1 MFLSIKTIPN
11 SKKLSIEKLSET
23 SYRIKLNAPSKKGK
37 ANEKLI
43 EVLSKYFNV
52 PKSSVTI
59 ATGNKSRNK
68 TVEIG

>member
-11 SKKLSIEKLSET
+11 SKKTEIEKLNET
-23 SYRIKLNAPSKKGK
+23 NYRIKLNAPAREGK

-59 ATGNKSRNK
+59 TTGNKSRNK
-68 TVEIG
+68 IVEIA

>member
-11 SKKLSIEKLSET
+11 SKKLEIEKLSET
-23 SYRIKLNAPSKKGK
+23 SYRIKLNAPPREGK
-37 ANEKLI
+37 ANEKLV

-68 TVEIG
+68 IVEIG